1 VQREAA
7 AAAQVPPPR
16 TKWTRRVP
24 HPVLIGHATSPAAQ
38 AQAADFGHAMQASE
52 AKLAHA
58 HAGLRE
64 LNATVARFAAREE
77 ALVARL
83 ASAESDRAGLLHER
97 EELQHQLHSLRERFG
112 EVLPC
117 ASLPARR
124 PRVRLPPR
132 AVGAQGGRA
141 GGECVGWGGAIRAQ
155 AKGARRL
162 ASTLTAKSRPD
173 GRAARATTRSPSRRV
188 CNREERAQVRA
199 RMQELQVQVAQL
211 EQERDL
217 ARDGLRALQAE
228 HEALTRR
235 VAVSRV
241 ARPQPLHTTS
251 RFTRICAAPSVH
263 PPTRPPYRTNARGRG
278 AQDTEAQLVD
288 RGTFEAQAA
297 PPRIPL
303 PVLTGQVSSLPPY

>member
-1 VQREAA
+1 MGFRPLSAPPAPQGAYCLLRAREQELRMREEAEAEAAGEGGVRAPSPLAQQLQEQCEQLRAALENVKAQSAASLDRVQREAA
-7 AAAQVPPPR
+7 AAAQ
-16 TKWTRRVP
+16 
-24 HPVLIGHATSPAAQ
+24 AQ
-38 AQAADFGHAMQASE
+38 AQDFGHAMQASE
-52 AKLAHA
+52 GKLAHA

-235 VAVSRV
+235 VAVSLF
-241 ARPQPLHTTS
+241 ARPQPVYTMS
-251 RFTRICAAPSVH
+251 RFTR
-263 PPTRPPYRTNARGRG
+263 
-278 AQDTEAQLVD
+278 
-288 RGTFEAQAA
+288 
-297 PPRIPL
+297 
-303 PVLTGQVSSLPPY
+303 